1 MFFVDNIFLP
11 REKRVEVIYDNVRD
25 QKVAEKT

>member
-1 MFFVDNIFLP
+1 MFLVDNIFLP
-11 REKRVEVIYDNVRD
+11 RDKRVEVKYDIVRD